1 VLSFARMG
9 GEPFQSVRTLAA
21 NEQVTVFRL
30 RGKLNGQKE
39 CYAWLDEVRRDVQAG
54 HKCIVLN
61 CSELERVDSTGL
73 GIVASIHAST
83 SNAGGLLCLTGL
95 SRAIHVLFETTWL
108 LKVIQA
114 ADDEAAAIRVCAGG
128 A

>member
-1 VLSFARMG
+1 MS
-9 GEPFQSVRTLAA
+9 GEPFQSVRTLLE

-30 RGKLNGQKE
+30 SGKLNGQKE

-54 HKCIVLN
+54 HRRIVLN
-61 CSELERVDSTGL
+61 CSGLERVDSTGL

-83 SNAGGLLCLTGL
+83 SNAGGVLCLTGL
-95 SRAIHVLFETTWL
+95 TRAIHVLFETTWL
-108 LKVIQA
+108 LKVIRT
-114 ADDEAAAIRVCAGG
+114 ADDEASAIGVCAGG